1 MLDVLHVTASL
12 DPRHGG
18 PSRTVPALAAAQ
30 AELGAYVN
38 LVTVGPIPPD
48 FSAHY
53 PRLPVHAFPA
63 RPGPLGRICAC
74 ASGLAEFLHHTP
86 ARALHVHGLWQRP
99 LFHAAAAAN
108 HHRIPLIVAPRGM
121 LEPWALAHH
130 NWKKRLAAAF
140 VHHRALVSVSGW
152 HATSQ
157 QEADH
162 LTQLPAWLHAPSSQL
177 PAPGSPLNP
186 AYKPASLPAYPL
198 PSPLPAPTCVAPNGI
213 TAPAPGVASTAR
225 AAWLAAYPQLKN
237 TRIALF
243 YGRLHRKK
251 RVAELIALWR
261 SVPRPGWTLLLA
273 GIPGDYTVAQ
283 LQAFAPASATS
294 PIVVA
299 DGNALPAPYPLA
311 ELFLLPSHSENFG
324 QSVAEALA
332 SGLPALVTDTLPWR
346 GLDAASAGRCVPWS
360 NYPAALNE
368 LLTQPASAL
377 TTLGTKGRAWVLENY
392 TWKASAR
399 NLLNFY
405 ARLPARPTL

>member
-48 FSAHY
+48 FPTRH
-53 PRLPVHAFPA
+53 PHLPVHAFPA

-86 ARALHVHGLWQRP
+86 ARAIHVHGLWQRP
-99 LFHAAAAAN
+99 LYHAAAAAV
-108 HHRIPLIVAPRGM
+108 HHRIPLVVAPRGM

-130 NWKKRLAAAF
+130 TWKKRVAASF
-140 VHHRALVSVSGW
+140 IHSRALSAVSGW
-152 HATSQ
+152 HATSP
-157 QEADH
+157 QEAEN
-162 LTQLPAWLHAPSSQL
+162 LTQLPPWLHAPG
-177 PAPGSPLNP
+177 P
-186 AYKPASLPAYPL
+186 
-198 PSPLPAPTCVAPNGI
+198 PLPAPTCIAPNGVS
-213 TAPAPGVASTAR
+213 APAPGGVSAAR
-225 AAWLAAYPQLKN
+225 AAWPAAHPQLKN

-251 RVAELIALWR
+251 RVAELISLWR

-283 LQAFAPASATS
+283 LRALAPASATS

-299 DGNALPAPYPLA
+299 DGAGLPAPYPLA

-324 QSVAEALA
+324 QAVAEALA
-332 SGLPALVTDTLPWR
+332 AGLPALVTDTLPWR
-346 GLDAASAGRCVPWS
+346 GLDAASAGRCVPWAD
-360 NYPAALNE
+360 YPAALAA
-368 LLTQPASAL
+368 LLAAPAPDLA
-377 TTLGTKGRAWVLENY
+377 TLGGNGRSWVLANY
-392 TWKASAR
+392 TWKFAAQ
-399 NLLNFY
+399 NLLSFY
-405 ARLPARPTL
+405 SQLPARPTT

>member
-30 AELGAYVN
+30 SELGAYVN
-38 LVTVGPIPPD
+38 LVTVGPIPAD
-48 FSAHY
+48 FSARY

-74 ASGLAEFLHHTP
+74 ASGLAEFLHQTP

-99 LFHAAAAAN
+99 LHHAAAAAA

-130 NWKKRLAAAF
+130 TWKKRLAAAF
-140 VHHRALVSVSGW
+140 VHPRALASVSGW

-157 QEADH
+157 QEADN
-162 LTQLPAWLHAPSSQL
+162 LPRLPSWLH
-177 PAPGSPLNP
+177 APGSPLNP
-186 AYKPASLPAYPL
+186 ARKPASLPAYPL
-198 PSPLPAPTCVAPNGI
+198 HSPPPAPTCLAPNGI
-213 TAPAPGVASTAR
+213 TAPAPGAASAAR

-237 TRIALF
+237 TRVALF

-261 SVPRPGWTLLLA
+261 SAPRPGWTLLLA

-283 LQAFAPASATS
+283 LQALAPASATS

-299 DGNALPAPYPLA
+299 DGTALPAPYPLA
-311 ELFLLPSHSENFG
+311 EVFLLPSHSENFG
-324 QSVAEALA
+324 QAVAEALA
-332 SGLPALVTDTLPWR
+332 AGLPALVTDTLPWH
-346 GLDAASAGRCVPWS
+346 GLDAASAGRCVPWTD
-360 NYPAALNE
+360 YPAALAA
-368 LLTQPASAL
+368 LLARSAPALAAL
-377 TTLGTKGRAWVLENY
+377 GGNGRSWVLANY
-392 TWKASAR
+392 TWKSAAQK
-399 NLLNFY
+399 LLDFY
-405 ARLPARPTL
+405 TQLPARPTT

>member
-1 MLDVLHVTASL
+1 MIDVLHVTASL

-30 AELGAYVN
+30 SELGAYVN
-38 LVTVGPIPPD
+38 LVTVGSIPPD
-48 FSAHY
+48 FSARY

-99 LFHAAAAAN
+99 LYHAAAAAV
-108 HHRIPLIVAPRGM
+108 HHRIPLVVAPRGM

-130 NWKKRLAAAF
+130 TWKKRLAATF
-140 VHHRALVSVSGW
+140 VHSRALASLSGW

-162 LTQLPAWLHAPSSQL
+162 LTHLPSWLHAPSS
-177 PAPGSPLNP
+177 
-186 AYKPASLPAYPL
+186 
-198 PSPLPAPTCVAPNGI
+198 PLPAPACIAPNGI
-213 TAPAPGVASTAR
+213 TAPAAASASAAR
-225 AAWLAAYPQLKN
+225 SAWLSVYPQLKN
-237 TRIALF
+237 TRVALF

-261 SVPRPGWTLLLA
+261 STPRPGWTLLLA

-283 LQAFAPASATS
+283 LQALAPASNTS

-299 DGNALPAPYPLA
+299 DGTDLPAPYPLA

-324 QSVAEALA
+324 QAVAEALA
-332 SGLPALVTDTLPWR
+332 TGLPALVTDTLPWR
-346 GLDAASAGRCVPWS
+346 GLAAASAGRCVPWAD
-360 NYPAALNE
+360 YPAALAAY
-368 LLTQPASAL
+368 LATPAPAL
-377 TTLGTKGRAWVLENY
+377 AALGGNGRTWVLANY
-392 TWKASAR
+392 TWKSAAQ

-405 ARLPARPTL
+405 TQLPARPTT

>member
-30 AELGAYVN
+30 TELGAYVN
-38 LVTVGPIPPD
+38 LVTVGPIPAD

-74 ASGLAEFLHHTP
+74 ASGLAEFLHKTP

-99 LFHAAAAAN
+99 LYHAAAAAA

-130 NWKKRLAAAF
+130 TWKKRLAATF
-140 VHHRALVSVSGW
+140 VHHRALASVSGW
-152 HATSQ
+152 HATSR
-157 QEADH
+157 QEADN
-162 LTQLPAWLHAPSSQL
+162 LTRLPSWLHAPS
-177 PAPGSPLNP
+177 
-186 AYKPASLPAYPL
+186 
-198 PSPLPAPTCVAPNGI
+198 SPLPAPTCLAPNGI
-213 TAPAPGVASTAR
+213 TAPAPGSASAAR

-261 SVPRPGWTLLLA
+261 SAPRPGWTLLLA

-283 LQAFAPASATS
+283 LQALAPASSIS

-299 DGNALPAPYPLA
+299 DGAALPAPYPLA

-324 QSVAEALA
+324 QAVAEALA
-332 SGLPALVTDTLPWR
+332 AGLPALVTDTLPWN
-346 GLDAASAGRCVPWS
+346 GLNAASAGRCVPWS
-360 NYPAALNE
+360 DYPAALGE
-368 LLTQPASAL
+368 LLAQPASAL
-377 TTLGTKGRAWVLENY
+377 TALGTKGRAWVLENY
-392 TWKASAR
+392 TWKASAQ

-405 ARLPARPTL
+405 ARPPADLNLTPPRG